1 MTVSRGEVLWTPPA
15 DAWQTTA
22 LGRFATEQGFADF
35 DALIRW
41 SIDELDDF
49 WRASTDFTGVRWVSP
64 PRTIRDG
71 DTMPDVRWFGGAT
84 LNYAEHALAPGEVNP
99 QGIAVVA
106 ISQTRERIELTWD
119 HLTLGVRRCAAALR
133 ELGVTAG
140 DRVVAYAPNIPETL
154 VGLLAAASIGAIWS
168 S

>member
-1 MTVSRGEVLWTPPA
+1 MAWPGNANERIVVTVSRGEVLWTPPA

-71 DTMPDVRWFGGAT
+71 DTMPDVLPVVTHGGSTAFANPTVTALTSPAGRPAIVAT
-84 LNYAEHALAPGEVNP
+84 VFIPSEGAADGE
-99 QGIAVVA
+99 GG
-106 ISQTRERIELTWD
+106 ELIYY
-119 HLTLGVRRCAAALR
+119 R
-133 ELGVTAG
+133 ELVEHDPPAEVHAETA
-140 DRVVAYAPNIPETL
+140 RLTQ
-154 VGLLAAASIGAIWS
+154 
-168 S
+168 